1 MDEKRPKDD
10 KDAISTF
17 RNSARHALKMGSL
30 SYIKLPPINFIRFP
44 WPALEDGDLRPA
56 LALVASGVPWRRVM
70 GWNGSPENLIDATT
84 RPDTQCHAAVSCL
97 CMPLGLQGEL
107 QSCWHW

>member
-30 SYIKLPPINFIRFP
+30 SYIKLPPINFIKFP
-44 WPALEDGDLRPA
+44 
-56 LALVASGVPWRRVM
+56 
-70 GWNGSPENLIDATT
+70 
-84 RPDTQCHAAVSCL
+84 
-97 CMPLGLQGEL
+97 
-107 QSCWHW
+107 